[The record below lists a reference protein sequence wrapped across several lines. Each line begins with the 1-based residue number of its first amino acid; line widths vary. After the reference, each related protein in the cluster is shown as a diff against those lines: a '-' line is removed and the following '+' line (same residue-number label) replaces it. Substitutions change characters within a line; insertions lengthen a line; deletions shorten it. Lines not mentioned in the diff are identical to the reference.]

1 MRGVLPP
8 DGGLTGY
15 GRRALIGQFRVGAR
29 LTGGYEQCRSRSD
42 SEPPSP
48 LPSVALKRRELDI
61 DLPAIGSRRLGVSA
75 NQEDTML
82 KFKVDGMTCGHCAQT
97 VTKAVEALPR
107 VERAVVDLKAGE
119 VTVQG
124 DADEGAVR
132 QAIEDAGYDVRNA
145 A

>member
-1 MRGVLPP
+1 
-8 DGGLTGY
+8 
-15 GRRALIGQFRVGAR
+15 
-29 LTGGYEQCRSRSD
+29 
-42 SEPPSP
+42 
-48 LPSVALKRRELDI
+48 
-61 DLPAIGSRRLGVSA
+61 
-75 NQEDTML
+75 ML

-132 QAIEDAGYDVRNA
+132 QVIEDAGYDVRNA